1 MKNLFVLFT
10 ILFFISCGKQKVVEL
25 PEISHANIT
34 EIQDVSAAYL
44 FYDKTQ
50 PDSVLLNRKN
60 LISTTNW
67 LINIDK
73 RLTLEQVI
81 PYIKFLQE
89 KKTNAGHKNENA
101 KNYFTCHDTNRN
113 NLGFIEFTDVN
124 YTKQLSFVKQTSIS
138 SLRNLKNQVRI
149 NFNSSNIARIIN
161 INSDSISKKIVKT
174 ELIENLKELDS
185 TINIIHLD
193 FNSNLLFQDYISFK
207 SIISEAS
214 LSKAKISNKEYIYN

>member
-25 PEISHANIT
+25 PEISHADIT

-44 FYDKTQ
+44 FYDETQ

-67 LINIDK
+67 LINVDK
-73 RLTLEQVI
+73 RLTLKQVI
-81 PYIKFLQE
+81 PHIKFLQE

-101 KNYFTCHDTNRN
+101 KNYFTCHDTSRN

>member
-25 PEISHANIT
+25 PEISHADIT

-44 FYDKTQ
+44 FYDETQ

-67 LINIDK
+67 LINVDK
-73 RLTLEQVI
+73 QLTLKQVI
-81 PYIKFLQE
+81 PHIKFLQE

-101 KNYFTCHDTNRN
+101 KNYFTCHDTSRN

-185 TINIIHLD
+185 SINIIHLD

>member
-25 PEISHANIT
+25 PEISHADIT

-44 FYDKTQ
+44 FYDETQ

-67 LINIDK
+67 LINVDK
-73 RLTLEQVI
+73 RLTLKQVI
-81 PYIKFLQE
+81 PHIKFLQE
-89 KKTNAGHKNENA
+89 KKANAGHKNENA
-101 KNYFTCHDTNRN
+101 KNYFTCHDTSEN
-113 NLGFIEFTDVN
+113 NLGFIEFTDIN

-185 TINIIHLD
+185 TIDIIHLD